1 MDNKKEVLSTGN
13 EGVKNLME
21 TITSKISVDQSK
33 EILSNLK
40 DSIVENIHERRERA
54 TSFINSLKKDKIRNL
69 ERLLEF
75 TKRDL
80 KKADKKNYIYITEA
94 GRMVVVDRDMWG
106 DPCTVTIKEG
116 NKVFLRMVK
125 FFKDYPY
132 LFPVFNE
139 KNLNGDIIYMND
151 GEIWYRDKDVATLVL
166 FKNEKPDF
174 LTINLDKVKAF
185 KEDELLKYLENCK
198 ILYLEKKLSDL
209 LLEERKIAVE
219 DIVRVRPGY
228 ALYKNNEKTYTI
240 LLFDQFKNLC
250 DEFTLRKLPNLSEA
264 ALDVLFSLDIVEYVK
279 SKGYAFENFKQ
290 DDDYIEYWQEIGSKR
305 VCVMRCKI

>member
-1 MDNKKEVLSTGN
+1 
-13 EGVKNLME
+13 ME

-69 ERLLEF
+69 ERLLDV

-166 FKNEKPDF
+166 LKTRNRIF
-174 LTINLDKVKAF
+174 L
-185 KEDELLKYLENCK
+185 
-198 ILYLEKKLSDL
+198 
-209 LLEERKIAVE
+209 R
-219 DIVRVRPGY
+219 
-228 ALYKNNEKTYTI
+228 
-240 LLFDQFKNLC
+240 
-250 DEFTLRKLPNLSEA
+250 
-264 ALDVLFSLDIVEYVK
+264 
-279 SKGYAFENFKQ
+279 
-290 DDDYIEYWQEIGSKR
+290 
-305 VCVMRCKI
+305 